1 MKKLLLSITVAS
13 LMFSCGGSES
23 TEKSGTSLCDCV
35 EESMKDSEPS
45 EDCKKMEEEMMKL
58 EGEALEAK
66 KKEAEECAKAAM
78 KKAEASH

>member
-1 MKKLLLSITVAS
+1 MKKLLLSIAVAS
-13 LMFSCGGSES
+13 LMLSCGGES
-23 TEKSGTSLCDCV
+23 AEKSGTSLCDCV